1 MKEARTPARSHR
13 ATAASSSEP
22 CAWLVSGSRPPTKP
36 IAVTMTSHVAMPPRE
51 AAAREASPTWPTIA
65 VSTTPIAINPSSIE
79 NTASVCDRD
88 ASLEAGAEAEA
99 EADASEREGG
109 GCPEVGG
116 EGPGV
121 AVGRRERGGDAADP
135 ATAGTRPRG
144 TRSRARERAGEAN
157 ASRCPPENLA
167 SRRRRRTPDRRERTG
182 RGRGRYARATR
193 AGDRPRPRPRKA
205 PRARTARPSPRG
217 ECAGGS
223 RRRRSQTAS
232 KKTKVLIL

>member
-1 MKEARTPARSHR
+1 MPNASTLQYLAAAAACADGWPKNRNEGSAASMASEPRRARMKEARTPARSHR

-99 EADASEREGG
+99 EADASEREAEDAPGS
-109 GCPEVGG
+109 G
-116 EGPGV
+116 EKDPGSPS
-121 AVGRRERGGDAADP
+121 AAANEAATPRIPRRREP
-135 ATAGTRPRG
+135 ALAGPV
-144 TRSRARERAGEAN
+144 RARAN
-157 ASRCPPENLA
+157 APARRTRRGAHPKT
-167 SRRRRRTPDRRERTG
+167 SRRDAGAG
-182 RGRGRYARATR
+182 RPIGANEPGAGAGDTR
-193 AGDRPRPRPRKA
+193 ARD
-205 PRARTARPSPRG
+205 ARG
-217 ECAGGS
+217 
-223 RRRRSQTAS
+223 
-232 KKTKVLIL
+232 